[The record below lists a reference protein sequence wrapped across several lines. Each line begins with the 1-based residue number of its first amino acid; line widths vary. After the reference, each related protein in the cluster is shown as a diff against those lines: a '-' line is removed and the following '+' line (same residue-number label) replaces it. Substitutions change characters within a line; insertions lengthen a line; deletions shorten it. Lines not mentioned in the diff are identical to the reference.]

1 MGCCPTL
8 RFWSKRPLGPTDADS
23 AAEPTQSA
31 PLNNQAPSHHQ
42 SHSSNTFKA
51 AQFFMLIMQ
60 SQRFKN
66 EAYERLS
73 EEEPKLVGQYERT
86 LQNLSST
93 SLSSPGSQE
102 QQDPGLMKPTN
113 DKTTRVQ
120 LMNEAIRLGLIRT
133 EKEAKVK
140 KRIGESVRMFDS
152 IKHIV
157 DTAVKVSPEASLA
170 WAPVCLT
177 MEILSNPIKQSS
189 AQREGLEHIL
199 KRIRW
204 YFALT
209 DSLSSPDGET
219 QGTGTLQEE
228 LRKKITD
235 LYMSLL
241 SYQMRSVNVYHQNRV
256 FTSLAD
262 FISYDN
268 WDVKLQDVKDLETD
282 FQKDFDLYKREVFDN
297 AVLKF
302 IERINK
308 SSDQAEFNKCKDLV
322 AKTVPDITR
331 QQIIHKNG
339 ELLET
344 CCDWFFKREDFRKWQ
359 HGSEQRV
366 LWINGSPGKGKTML
380 LCALIEWFKSN
391 CGLAYFFCVATDSSV
406 NYQAAVL
413 RGLIY
418 TIITNVPGLV
428 DHIRKNEDALK
439 LENEASV
446 EMALFSTLKSIIEDP
461 QMNGCILL
469 IDALDE
475 CQRDIGKILE
485 LVKSTPTS
493 KVKWILSSR
502 GDLTAI
508 PRQLGNEVLPIGLD
522 DNIPSNAV
530 GKFVQHRLATFDT
543 VWGGEKPSKEI
554 LEGIE
559 DDLMRKASGTYL
571 NAVLVLSEIERQ
583 LPDKD
588 PTCSVEKFVRCI
600 IQNTPE
606 GLDRMYEDMMKKINK
621 QEEHSELYK
630 DVLKIVSTTI
640 RPLALRELQ
649 RLVKEAPSSIDDLRE
664 ILWRCGSFLSVQNDT
679 ITFIHQSAKD
689 FVSDPAESSGVLSNK
704 SNRDHWDVFSR
715 SMIIM
720 SDCLKRDISGI
731 DHPEQSKDITK
742 CNDPDPLAPAVYCCV
757 NWVHHL
763 MKSNCATDPKAH
775 ESVRRFFN
783 QDFLHWLEALG
794 LLGESSAGGKALQ
807 KLRDWADDCQSH
819 EVKSLIHDAYLFFLK
834 FRAPLEVAPLQAYV
848 SGLIFSPSRSMI
860 KKAYQQESP
869 KWVTLASGIETHRSP
884 CSLTLEH
891 SDQFISDVVFWDDNQ
906 TLSILATFL
915 KDRREYAI
923 VTVWDASTGDRLR
936 EVRTLKDLD
945 ISSKMSKDGRK
956 WAWVSG
962 AQLIEVWD
970 QGTENPRT
978 AESDSVSE
986 LALSSNGQ
994 YLATASYSSSASSSS
1009 SSEFV
1014 LTVYDTLKGSGA
1026 PNQLFRQCLIRC
1038 DEERDCIAFVSD
1050 ELLASSSET
1059 TIYID
1064 DIEGILRGTLQAIG
1078 NVRLLRACDGNPSRL
1093 VSLANNTVQVWDV
1106 RQLECL
1112 QTIQSCWPDSD
1123 DETICLSEDGS
1134 RLAVLQG
1141 TGGKSTDNSVFE
1153 IQIWDLDRRMECVKF
1168 DSQGFHDNLTFSK
1181 SHQQLASVQLD
1192 TKHIAIWE
1200 LAHGTLL
1207 VVLKGQSDYIR
1218 SLSFSHDN
1226 RQLASACDGDA
1237 MVWELGP
1244 NHESLDNKV
1253 EDIYALGDSNVAF
1266 SPSGEIICSRGGD
1279 GVLKLWD
1286 ISQRGLGA
1294 PQAATGRKVSTW
1306 TPVFSSDGRKLAVS
1320 CQDGQIEI
1328 WGVSRSAP
1336 QCLLNIHGSS
1346 KHFASSTMEFSED
1359 GTLLASGGDS
1369 DLFVWDMNNGDPV
1382 FHQDFK
1388 TGVGFNLVH
1397 SIAFFQGNDEL
1408 AVSTTDGK
1416 ILVFDISTK
1425 AYKPLHAQAAC
1436 PWVLATIV
1444 SGGSEFL
1451 LSGAND
1457 TIKLWEVG
1465 NREDVTCIRTIEVQG
1480 HINQLLR
1487 DPTDKYIFYTN
1498 LGVLDLG
1505 KGFLNTLVS
1514 GEELET
1520 PSLRGYGLSFDN
1532 AWVTKDGKNIMW
1544 LPPEYRPRDMD
1555 GVTIWRTH
1563 MAIARQ
1569 SGRWFILYLS

>member
-31 PLNNQAPSHHQ
+31 PLNNRAPSHHQ
-42 SHSSNTFKA
+42 SPSSNVRSSGAPISTTADLQGSPVLHPDHAKSTI
-51 AQFFMLIMQ
+51 QEKIW
-60 SQRFKN
+60 N

-86 LQNLSST
+86 LQKLSST

-120 LMNEAIRLGLIRT
+120 LMNEAIELGLRRT
-133 EKEAKVK
+133 KKEAQVK
-140 KRIGESVRMFDS
+140 KQIGESVRMFGS
-152 IKHIV
+152 IKDLV
-157 DTAVKVSPEASLA
+157 DKAVKVSPEASLA

-189 AQREGLEHIL
+189 AQREGLEYIVS
-199 KRIRW
+199 RIDW
-204 YFALT
+204 YCLLT
-209 DSLSSPDGET
+209 DKLSSPDGET
-219 QGTGTLQEE
+219 QKTSEFQPE

-268 WDVKLQDVKDLETD
+268 WGVKLQEVKDLETD
-282 FQKDFDLYKREVFDN
+282 FQKDFDLFKREEFHTT
-297 AVLKF
+297 VLEF
-302 IERINK
+302 IEKINK
-308 SSDQAEFNKCKDLV
+308 SSDKAEFNKCKDLV

-331 QQIIHKNG
+331 QQIIHKKG
-339 ELLET
+339 ELLKT
-344 CCDWFFKREDFRKWQ
+344 CCDWFFEREDFRKWQ

-380 LCALIEWFKSN
+380 LCALIEWFESN

-406 NYQAAVL
+406 NYHAAVL

-418 TIITNVPGLV
+418 TIITKIPGLV
-428 DHIRKNEDALK
+428 DHVRKNEDALK
-439 LENEASV
+439 LENEDSV
-446 EMALFSTLKSIIEDP
+446 EMALFSTLKSIIKDP
-461 QMNGCILL
+461 LMNGCILL

-475 CQRDIGKILE
+475 CQRGKDEILN
-485 LVKSTPTS
+485 LVKSTSSS

-502 GDLTAI
+502 SDLTAI
-508 PRQLGNEVLPIGLD
+508 PRQLGNEVLPISLD
-522 DNIPSNAV
+522 DNLPSKAV
-530 GKFVQHRLATFDT
+530 GKFVHHRLATFDT
-543 VWGGEKPSKEI
+543 AWGGEKPSKEI
-554 LEGIE
+554 LKGIE
-559 DDLMRKASGTYL
+559 DDLKGKVSGTYL

-606 GLDRMYEDMMKKINK
+606 GLGRMYEDMMKNINK

-649 RLVKEAPSSIDDLRE
+649 RLAKEAPSSIDDLRR
-664 ILWRCGSFLSVQNDT
+664 ILWQCGSFLSVQNDT

-689 FVSDPAESSGVLSNK
+689 FISDPAESSGVLSNK

-742 CNDPDPLAPAVYCCV
+742 CHDPDPLAPAVYCCV

-794 LLGESSAGGKALQ
+794 LLGELSAGGKALQ
-807 KLRDWADDCQSH
+807 KLRDWADHCQSP
-819 EVKSLIHDAYLFFLK
+819 ELKGLIHDAYLFFLK

-860 KKAYQQESP
+860 KNAYQQESP

-978 AESDSVSE
+978 AKSDSVSE

-1014 LTVYDTLKGSGA
+1014 LTVYDTLKDSGA
-1026 PNQLFRQCLIRC
+1026 PNQLNRQCLIRC
-1038 DEERDCIAFVSD
+1038 DKERDCIAFVSD

-1059 TIYID
+1059 TIYIH
-1064 DIEGILRGTLQAIG
+1064 DIEGILRDTLRAIG
-1078 NVRLLRACDGNPSRL
+1078 NVRLLGACDGNPSRL

-1106 RQLECL
+1106 RQFECL
-1112 QTIQSCWPDSD
+1112 QTIQSCWPDSDD

-1141 TGGKSTDNSVFE
+1141 TGQKSTDNGVFE
-1153 IQIWDLDRRMECVKF
+1153 IQIWDLDRGMECVKF

-1181 SHQQLASVQLD
+1181 SHQQLASVELD
-1192 TKHIAIWE
+1192 MKHIAIWE
-1200 LAHGTLL
+1200 VAHGALL

-1218 SLSFSHDN
+1218 SLSFSHDD
-1226 RQLASACDGDA
+1226 RRLASACDGDV

-1244 NHESLDNKV
+1244 NRESHDNKV

-1266 SPSGEIICSRGGD
+1266 SPSGEIICARGRD
-1279 GVLKLWD
+1279 GILKLWD
-1286 ISQRGLGA
+1286 INSQRDLEA
-1294 PQAATGRKVSTW
+1294 PQTATSRKVATW

-1328 WGVSRSAP
+1328 WGVSRSGL
-1336 QCLLNIHGSS
+1336 QCVRNIPGSS
-1346 KHFASSTMEFSED
+1346 KYFTSMAFSED
-1359 GTLLASGGDS
+1359 GTLLASGGDG
-1369 DLFVWDMNNGDPV
+1369 DLFIWDMDNGALV
-1382 FHQDFK
+1382 FQQHFK

-1408 AVSTTDGK
+1408 AVSTQEGK
-1416 ILVFDISTK
+1416 ILVFDIST
-1425 AYKPLHAQAAC
+1425 
-1436 PWVLATIV
+1436 
-1444 SGGSEFL
+1444 
-1451 LSGAND
+1451 
-1457 TIKLWEVG
+1457 
-1465 NREDVTCIRTIEVQG
+1465 
-1480 HINQLLR
+1480 
-1487 DPTDKYIFYTN
+1487 
-1498 LGVLDLG
+1498 
-1505 KGFLNTLVS
+1505 
-1514 GEELET
+1514 ET
-1520 PSLRGYGLSFDN
+1520 WS
-1532 AWVTKDGKNIMW
+1532 
-1544 LPPEYRPRDMD
+1544 
-1555 GVTIWRTH
+1555 H
-1563 MAIARQ
+1563 
-1569 SGRWFILYLS
+1569 